1 MQTCSVIQVPE
12 IMLILCARNLDGRHS
27 SLWHVPAM
35 RCKYGFLLLL
45 RSKTITKKLTH
56 RDRERQE
63 NKTKETTSS
72 HLAIGTRF
80 LALGSCF
87 LYFSDLMDRVCRAT
101 VYGGHERGGHGLV
114 TKTTIKTTSQIHPLS
129 CSQWWV
135 LLRLAPTIPV
145 WKTGYPSLPQRH
157 PELMLSVSISA
168 FSSFQPLSL
177 DHVPSFLPSK
187 VSAFPVSACLEWHTA
202 LPGFP
207 AAESM

>member
-12 IMLILCARNLDGRHS
+12 IMLTLCARNLDERHS

-45 RSKTITKKLTH
+45 VSKTITMKLTH

-87 LYFSDLMDRVCRAT
+87 LLFQWSHGQSLPGYSLW
-101 VYGGHERGGHGLV
+101 GHKRGGYGLV
-114 TKTTIKTTSQIHPLS
+114 TKTTIKESLKFTLLAVLSDGNLWGWHPPYQS
-129 CSQWWV
+129 GRQ
-135 LLRLAPTIPV
+135 
-145 WKTGYPSLPQRH
+145 GYPSLPQRH

-177 DHVPSFLPSK
+177 TTSLL
-187 VSAFPVSACLEWHTA
+187 AF
-202 LPGFP
+202 
-207 AAESM
+207 